1 MKKVKARKPFYK
13 KAWFWIIAIIIV
25 IGATGGNDDSDSS
38 TTNSNTE
45 TKVSQ
50 TQTIENKDDAPKDD
64 VPAEYLN
71 ALKKAKSYSDMMHM
85 SKAGIYDQLTSEYGE
100 GFEADAAQYA
110 IDNLD
115 ADWNE
120 NALKKAKSY
129 SETMY
134 MSKAGIYDQLTSEY
148 GEQFTAEEAQYA
160 IDNLD

>member
-1 MKKVKARKPFYK
+1 MKKVKEKKVKARKPFYK

-71 ALKKAKSYSDMMHM
+71 ALNPTVNYQIKDIKNLPFKLISCNKLSKVLLMFIIKFSD
-85 SKAGIYDQLTSEYGE
+85 SKYIFS
-100 GFEADAAQYA
+100 
-110 IDNLD
+110 
-115 ADWNE
+115 
-120 NALKKAKSY
+120 
-129 SETMY
+129 
-134 MSKAGIYDQLTSEY
+134 
-148 GEQFTAEEAQYA
+148 
-160 IDNLD
+160 